1 MRSIAK
7 KLALLLPITA
17 LIFVF
22 LAVATPQAR
31 AEEMNKCAGTVTET
45 GSNLIMNK
53 GLTFYPQL
61 GNNGETPEGN
71 FGLTWPLGPVDLK
84 ITATD
89 GIKKGDYVTITNKE
103 NSYFR
108 DVATGYVTDASG
120 GKVAYVSNDNGVIKV
135 TWTAYAASRRDVSAN
150 LQVIIGHGMK
160 SEELLKVP
168 GRTITLNHQLTSC
181 SGPLPPH
188 KTTYSYRGFSGVVRN
203 MVAMEDGDALRGY
216 VTLHGDNSAAGATK
230 TVGVAN
236 TLYRTRYQIGNG
248 LKADCDLAI
257 TEDQNPANNFGFAR
271 FNRWNNADI
280 RATQDNLRRTTVIKG
295 GTNPKAG
302 TFGLVCSA
310 DGKTVD
316 IYYRSQGAADAQY
329 AYFPL
334 VSDGKKL
341 DQLPRNN
348 TGNVTVP
355 FTVTVW
361 NNGGLYSKARTLTAI
376 APKVVNAGGSSTA
389 QPGKLTVVKKGN
401 NLEPGSTFNTG
412 TNVDFTYEVANIGGQ
427 EVSDITV
434 TDSKGVK
441 VTCPKYNLKP
451 KESMTCTGR
460 GKVVGSPGIIA
471 PPNPGSGDV
480 KDPSGLNED

>member
-1 MRSIAK
+1 MRSIGR
-7 KLALLLPITA
+7 KLVLLLPIA
-17 LIFVF
+17 AMIFTF
-22 LAVATPQAR
+22 LVIVTPSKAR
-31 AEEMNKCAGTVTET
+31 AEDINQCAGKVTET
-45 GSNLIMNK
+45 GSNLITTK
-53 GLTFYPQL
+53 GLMFYPQL
-61 GNNGETPEGN
+61 GNNGDNPEGN

-84 ITATD
+84 ITAAD

-108 DVATGYVTDASG
+108 DVATGYVTDSSG
-120 GKVAYVSNDNGVIKV
+120 QKVAYVSNDSGVIKV
-135 TWTAYAASRRDVSAN
+135 TWTAYAASRRNVSVN
-150 LQVIIGHGMK
+150 LQVIIGNGMR
-160 SEELLKVP
+160 SGELLNAP

-188 KTTYSYRGFSGVVRN
+188 KTTYSYGGFSGVVRS
-203 MVAMEDGDALRGY
+203 MTATEKGDALGGY
-216 VTLHGDNSAAGATK
+216 VILHGDNSAAGATK

-236 TLYRTRYQIGNG
+236 TLYQTRYQIGNG

-257 TEDQNPANNFGFAR
+257 TEDQNPANNFGFGR
-271 FNRWNNADI
+271 FNRMNNTDI
-280 RATQDNLRRTTVIKG
+280 RAIQSNLRRTSVVKG
-295 GTNPKAG
+295 ATNPAPG
-302 TFGLVCSA
+302 TFGLVCST

-361 NNGGLYSKARTLTAI
+361 NNGRLYSKARTLTAI

-401 NLEPGSTFNTG
+401 GLEPGETFNNG
-412 TNVDFTYEVANIGGQ
+412 ESVDFTYVVTNIGGQ

-471 PPNPGSGDV
+471 PPNPGDV